1 MLIKMESQY
10 RILCIDDDI
19 NMLNSSED
27 ILTAAGYE
35 VSLSKSGA
43 QAIKLLQKG
52 IECDLVLLDVD
63 MSEMDGFKTYEEIR
77 NTKGGKDIP
86 IIFVTGMDTPDFEIR
101 GLEIGASDYIVK
113 PFVVDVLLARIK
125 SQLRKSAKQT
135 QTEQVYNK
143 QAYDELKRLLTDTE
157 FMVAICI
164 ADGMDNQEIADKT
177 HYSYGYVKRVTSSI
191 LSKLELSKR
200 SEIRGML
207 KR

>member
-1 MLIKMESQY
+1 MESKY
-10 RILCIDDDI
+10 RILCVDDDI
-19 NMLNSSED
+19 NMLNSSEE

-43 QAIKLLQKG
+43 QALKLLGKG
-52 IECDLVLLDVD
+52 IECDLILLDVD
-63 MSEMDGFKTYEEIR
+63 MPDMDGFQTYEEIR
-77 NTKGGKDIP
+77 KLEGCEQIP

-113 PFVVDVLLARIK
+113 PFVVNVLLARIK
-125 SQLRKSAKQT
+125 SQIRKNEKQDKI
-135 QTEQVYNK
+135 QMMYNV
-143 QAYDELKRLLTDTE
+143 QAYEHMKKVLSDTE
-157 FMVAICI
+157 LMVATCI
-164 ADGMDNQEIADKT
+164 ADGLDNQEIADKT

-191 LSKLELSKR
+191 LGKLELSKR